1 MVLWRRDS
9 TLPCEAAMAGS
20 RPPRI
25 FRIRTEEDL
34 DRIPFQNGM
43 AAVEVP
49 AELLDKLD
57 LKNDER
63 GDSLRLRALERSIR
77 DQGFQPVEPITA
89 RIGRKGR
96 WVVVD
101 GGHRLTAARHVMG
114 EFWANLFG
122 RRVKRFYFILF
133 TNPDSWST
141 VGVPDGVEVH
151 QTTPEEASAS
161 QTKWEEARSRM
172 RRED

>member
-1 MVLWRRDS
+1 MTAAQIIAGGPRDMK
-9 TLPCEAAMAGS
+9 PAA
-20 RPPRI
+20 PRV
-25 FRIRTEEDL
+25 FRVRTEEDL
-34 DRIPFQNGM
+34 DRIPFENGM

-49 AELLDKLD
+49 AHLIDKLH

-77 DQGFQPVEPITA
+77 DRGFQTVEPITA

-101 GGHRLTAARHVMG
+101 GGHRLTAARHVMR

-122 RRVKRFYFILF
+122 QRVKNFYFILF

-141 VGVPDGVEVH
+141 VGVPEGVEVH
-151 QTTPEEASAS
+151 QNTAEEATES
-161 QTKWEEARSRM
+161 QTKWEEARARM
-172 RRED
+172 KREG